1 MKNGVKLSK
10 SIKGKNRTNEVQ
22 GKEYFLSFS
31 QGHSKN
37 MASMVR
43 ATFKRWMDQKLSVV
57 SVSILYIS
65 LCPGEKL
72 KIKNGENYLGRV
84 RP

>member
-1 MKNGVKLSK
+1 
-10 SIKGKNRTNEVQ
+10 
-22 GKEYFLSFS
+22 
-31 QGHSKN
+31 